1 MKEIKTKRNNRR
13 GQRLWFLKL
22 CQQGTHSNI
31 NSSYWKEKNKFG
43 FNLTCKVD
51 MNYQCINKSNKL
63 DVYYKFIFYKIS
75 TLLS

>member
-1 MKEIKTKRNNRR
+1 MVSKNVSTRDYN
-13 GQRLWFLKL
+13 
-22 CQQGTHSNI
+22 SNI
-31 NSSYWKEKNKFG
+31 NNSYWKEKNKFG

-51 MNYQCINKSNKL
+51 MNYQCINKSNKF